1 MLKNVL
7 AYMYDENGNCMKC
20 MLGKKVTVLTAGNV
34 KITGVLE
41 EICKD
46 YITLT
51 RKNAI
56 PRRIARRDIRHIE
69 YSGGEKT
76 YDANHN

>member
-20 MLGKKVTVLTAGNV
+20 MLGKKVTVLTTSNMTE
-34 KITGVLE
+34 TGVLE

-51 RKNAI
+51 RENAI
-56 PRRIARRDIRHIE
+56 PKRIARRDIRHIE
-69 YSGGEKT
+69 YSGGKKYVT
-76 YDANHN
+76 KNH